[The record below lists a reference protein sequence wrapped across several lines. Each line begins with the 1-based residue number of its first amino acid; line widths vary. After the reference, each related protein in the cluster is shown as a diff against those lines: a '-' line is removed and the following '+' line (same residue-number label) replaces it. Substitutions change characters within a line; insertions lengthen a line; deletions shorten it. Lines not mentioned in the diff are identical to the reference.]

1 MVSNRTWLMIVAA
14 FVAAT
19 SLALNACSSCE
30 PEKTAAPAAKP
41 AAQAG
46 APAGKPAGQP
56 AAPVAGQPPAAAPAG
71 QAANNDVDELYVDAE
86 ADPDE
91 GQPPLKVKFTST
103 IEDATGAVS
112 CEWDFGDGSAKS
124 TEMNPTHTYEKVG
137 DYVATLRCKDSKGIE
152 GETEID
158 VTAYVDE

>member
-86 ADPDE
+86 TDPDE
-91 GQPPLKVKFTST
+91 GQ
-103 IEDATGAVS
+103 
-112 CEWDFGDGSAKS
+112 
-124 TEMNPTHTYEKVG
+124 
-137 DYVATLRCKDSKGIE
+137 
-152 GETEID
+152 
-158 VTAYVDE
+158 